1 MHSFHAGT
9 LGGPGALPVEIIDRM
24 FRLRFQVFHERLNWE
39 VKVEE
44 GREKDEFDD
53 DQSIYIVGVDDQ
65 TASVDAAWRL
75 RPTSV
80 PYMLK
85 DTFPMLLQG
94 RPAPCL
100 PRVWEVSR
108 FAVVN
113 TPYADSGAGSFGT
126 LTRDLVAHT
135 IHHAMQQGI
144 SSFIWVTSLGVER
157 MARKIGYRLQRWGA
171 PRMIGRVNCV
181 VNEIGIDAHAIALA
195 DHQLGTSVYLQEA
208 A

>member
-9 LGGPGALPVEIIDRM
+9 LAGPDALPVEIIDRM

-108 FAVVN
+108 
-113 TPYADSGAGSFGT
+113 
-126 LTRDLVAHT
+126 
-135 IHHAMQQGI
+135 
-144 SSFIWVTSLGVER
+144 
-157 MARKIGYRLQRWGA
+157 
-171 PRMIGRVNCV
+171 
-181 VNEIGIDAHAIALA
+181 
-195 DHQLGTSVYLQEA
+195 
-208 A
+208 